1 MEEEVKKLKTII
13 SDMENNFKKILTEKD
28 YEFINDI
35 KSLEKKYNEVYDDQ
49 NNKFSESKKEVERLK
64 QALNDCKDLLKNSLI
79 NEEKNEKKLNT
90 YEKEME
96 NIKLGRERSVKISE
110 ISLEEYRQKIK
121 LLELEV
127 RDQNEIILKNEALMK
142 NYKKSLNSKDDENNS
157 IFEESSK
164 LKNSLSIMQINVIF
178 IHILD

>member
-96 NIKLGRERSVKISE
+96 NIKLERERSVKISE

-127 RDQNEIILKNEALMK
+127 RDQNEIILKSSSEGVKSNIRK
-142 NYKKSLNSKDDENNS
+142 ND
-157 IFEESSK
+157 
-164 LKNSLSIMQINVIF
+164 Q
-178 IHILD
+178 

>member
-79 NEEKNEKKLNT
+79 NFFFNL
-90 YEKEME
+90 
-96 NIKLGRERSVKISE
+96 
-110 ISLEEYRQKIK
+110 
-121 LLELEV
+121 
-127 RDQNEIILKNEALMK
+127 
-142 NYKKSLNSKDDENNS
+142 
-157 IFEESSK
+157 
-164 LKNSLSIMQINVIF
+164 
-178 IHILD
+178 